1 MKTLLSL
8 LFQPLKWIANRKTS
22 GFIYRAFEKVP
33 FLTILLSLII
43 ATLVIFIH
51 YGVI

>member
-22 GFIYRAFEKVP
+22 GMIFRAFEKVP
-33 FLTILLSLII
+33 FLTILLAFLI
-43 ATLVIFIH
+43 ATLVLLIH